1 MIGHIICSNARIEI
15 SDKRIHVLNIGHI
28 SVLPQY
34 QSQGVG
40 KALIHSLI
48 DKSRN
53 MGYGAIMFFGR
64 PEYYLKFGFIEAA
77 KFGVTDCYGE
87 NYPAFM
93 AMELIEG
100 YLDNVQGGKYY
111 ESDIYDDAKMVSQ

>member
-1 MIGHIICSNARIEI
+1 
-15 SDKRIHVLNIGHI
+15 
-28 SVLPQY
+28 
-34 QSQGVG
+34 
-40 KALIHSLI
+40 
-48 DKSRN
+48 
-53 MGYGAIMFFGR
+53 MFFGR

-100 YLDNVQGGKYY
+100 CLDNVQGGKYY